1 MKCSHMTVAVLLIA
15 FFAFMGSAHGQQP
28 PDVVQSDG
36 SWNTA
41 MGSSALQNVTP
52 NSCLYCGIENTAAGA
67 FAMEQ
72 DTSGGGN
79 TAMGFL
85 AMQFNAIGH
94 NNTAVGDS
102 ALQGNTTGYY
112 NTAVGSGAL
121 LRSTTAWNNTA
132 IGLDALVYST
142 TGANNTALG
151 ANALFTST
159 TAQENTATGYNTLYA
174 NITGSYNTATGTTA
188 MSANTTGSYNSAFGI
203 NALGTNQGGSNNV
216 AIGANA
222 GYDVRGGRF
231 NIEIGNVGTANDAG
245 AIRLG
250 TSGQQ
255 TSTYIAGISNV
266 QLTGSAVYISSTG
279 QLGVLASSER
289 YKTAIAPMEA
299 SSEKLR
305 RLRPVTFHL
314 KSDPKGGVQYGLIA
328 EEVAKVYPELV
339 IRDATGMIEGVRY
352 EELAPLLLNE
362 VQKQAAEIQKLN
374 QQRKQFVTHAELA
387 SLKRQ
392 LQAALQDLQSKEE
405 LVAQR

>member
-1 MKCSHMTVAVLLIA
+1 MKRSHITVAVLLTAQLAAI
-15 FFAFMGSAHGQQP
+15 GSAHGQQP

-41 MGSSALQNVTP
+41 MGSSALQSVTP

-85 AMQFNAIGH
+85 AMQFNAVGH

-102 ALQGNTTGYY
+102 ALQGNTTGYD

-142 TGANNTALG
+142 TGGNNTALG

-159 TAQENTATGYNTLYA
+159 TAGENTATGYNTLYA
-174 NITGSYNTATGTTA
+174 NVSGSYNTATGTTA
-188 MSANTTGSYNSAFGI
+188 MSANTTGSYNTALGI
-203 NALGTNQGGSNNV
+203 NALGTNQGGSNNI

-222 GYDVRGGRF
+222 GYYVRGGLY
-231 NIEIGNVGTANDAG
+231 NIEIGNVGAANDVG
-245 AIRLG
+245 AIRIG
-250 TSGQQ
+250 TSSQQ
-255 TSTYIAGISNV
+255 SSAYIAGISASHV
-266 QLTGSAVYISSTG
+266 TGSAVYITSAG

-289 YKTAIAPMEA
+289 YKTAIAPMGG
-299 SSEKLR
+299 STEKLQQ
-305 RLRPVTFHL
+305 LRPVTFHL
-314 KSDPKGGVQYGLIA
+314 KTDLRGTVQYGLIA

-339 IRDATGMIEGVRY
+339 IRDALGKIQGVRY
-352 EELAPLLLNE
+352 EELAPMLLNE
-362 VQKQAAEIQKLN
+362 AQ
-374 QQRKQFVTHAELA
+374 QQRQEISQLKQQLQ
-387 SLKRQ
+387 Q
-392 LQAALQDLQSKEE
+392 LQAALVKLQSNDE
-405 LVAQR
+405 LVARR